1 MQDIADRTNAVA
13 ARRSVRHAPLVLLAG
28 LLCAGFAAPAAA
40 EPPPP
45 AVTSAFIEVGGE
57 GQLDAEN
64 RATSVGNVSNYT
76 GFGNDS
82 LLYVGSGLIAAG
94 GSGSISRNMTP
105 APLPVLEISATA
117 SVGGR
122 VSEDVLPMRSSGTL
136 GGYGAL
142 GNTRLQYSFAWA
154 GPGGSVNLAFLGKIK
169 AEGTGTDGG
178 GVGTSSAHI
187 AIVGLFEDDIGTF
200 TDGEHLDRS
209 WIDASGV
216 QHVSHDSNYGFTS
229 YQDNGVVA
237 IQANTWYTIDMAVS
251 AGATTL
257 ASYVLPGATASA
269 DAFAD
274 PYLSL
279 DPSTPNA
286 AAYTLEI
293 SPGIGNGPLEVTSVP
308 EPETWALF
316 VGGLSVVGFVS
327 RRRIVRWG
335 RLETKRD
342 FHPCPR

>member
-13 ARRSVRHAPLVLLAG
+13 ARRSVRHAPPVLLAG

-40 EPPPP
+40 DPPPP

-57 GQLDAEN
+57 GQLDADN
-64 RATSVGNVSNYT
+64 RATSVCNVSNYT

-82 LLYVGSGLIAAG
+82 LFYVGTGLIAAG
-94 GSGSISRNMTP
+94 GSGSIGRDMTP
-105 APLPVLEISATA
+105 APLPVLEISAIA
-117 SVGGR
+117 GVGGR
-122 VSEDVLPMRSSGTL
+122 VSDDVLPMRSSGTL
-136 GGYGAL
+136 GGYGAS
-142 GNTRLQYSFAWA
+142 GYTRLQYSFEWA
-154 GPGGSVNLAFLGKIK
+154 GPAGPINLAFLGKIK
-169 AEGTGTDGG
+169 AEGTGTSGG

-187 AIVGLFEDDIGTF
+187 AIAGLLEDEIGTF

-216 QHVSHDSNYGFTS
+216 QHVSHESNYGFNS

-257 ASYVLPGATASA
+257 AGYDVSAANASA
-269 DAFAD
+269 YAFAD

-279 DPSTPNA
+279 DPSTPNT

-293 SPGIGNGPLEVTSVP
+293 SPGIGNGPLVVTSVP
-308 EPETWALF
+308 EPDTWALLM
-316 VGGLSVVGFVS
+316 GGLGIVGFV
-327 RRRIVRWG
+327 
-335 RLETKRD
+335 
-342 FHPCPR
+342 